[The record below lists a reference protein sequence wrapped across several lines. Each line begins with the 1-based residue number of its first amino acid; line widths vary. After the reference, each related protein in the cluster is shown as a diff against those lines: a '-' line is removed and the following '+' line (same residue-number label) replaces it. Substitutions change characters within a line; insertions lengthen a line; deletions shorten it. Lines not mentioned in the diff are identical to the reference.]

1 MGTYQVETMESQ
13 RDTKKC
19 SAELETLVRELL
31 GRIAD
36 KWTLVVVDELG
47 EETLRFSQLQKKVGG
62 ISQKVLTQTLRELEK
77 DGLVERL
84 VYPEVPPRVEY
95 RLTKMGYNLGEAV
108 CGIWKWAA
116 KNCDEINKARAKFE
130 QRKRSAKAVAKS
142 DEVRR
147 S

>member
-1 MGTYQVETMESQ
+1 MKSKE
-13 RDTKKC
+13 C
-19 SAELETLVRELL
+19 SADLDTLVQDLL

-47 EETLRFSQLQKKVGG
+47 EETLRFSQLQKKIGG

-77 DGLVERL
+77 DGLVVRM

-95 RLTKMGYNLGEAV
+95 RLTKMGYSLGEAV

-116 KNCDEINKARAKFE
+116 KNCDEINRARAKFD
-130 QRKRSAKAVAKS
+130 QKQKDSLLRDR
-142 DEVRR
+142 
-147 S
+147 

>member
-1 MGTYQVETMESQ
+1 MKSRTCTPSP
-13 RDTKKC
+13 T
-19 SAELETLVRELL
+19 LETLVQDLL

-47 EETLRFSQLQKKVGG
+47 EETLRFSQLQKKVTG

-77 DGLVERL
+77 DGLVERM

-95 RLTKMGYNLGEAV
+95 RLTKMGYSLGEAV
-108 CGIWKWAA
+108 CGIWKWAS

-130 QRKRSAKAVAKS
+130 MKQKS
-142 DEVRR
+142 NLPRPRAEA
-147 S
+147 

>member
-1 MGTYQVETMESQ
+1 MWCTYLLETMKSKE
-13 RDTKKC
+13 C
-19 SAELETLVRELL
+19 SADLDTLVQDLL

-47 EETLRFSQLQKKVGG
+47 EETLRFSQLQRKVGG

-77 DGLVERL
+77 DGLVDRM

-95 RLTKMGYNLGEAV
+95 RLTKMGYSLGEAV

-116 KNCDEINKARAKFE
+116 KNCDEINRARAKFD
-130 QRKRSAKAVAKS
+130 QKQKNSLPL
-142 DEVRR
+142 
-147 S
+147 